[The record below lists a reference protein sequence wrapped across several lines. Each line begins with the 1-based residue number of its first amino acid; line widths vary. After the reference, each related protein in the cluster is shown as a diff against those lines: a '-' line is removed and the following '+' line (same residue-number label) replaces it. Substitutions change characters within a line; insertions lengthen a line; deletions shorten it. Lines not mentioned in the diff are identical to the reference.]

1 MKKFLIAATV
11 ATLAIATVA
20 AAATFSANLTVGSTG
35 SDVVALQTALIGA
48 GFDIPAVSSGAV
60 AKGYFGSQTKA
71 AVMKFQAANKVPATG
86 FVGPLTRGVLNGG
99 TSMVATTAT
108 CPAGFT
114 CTPVGGATTP
124 ITGGATGVSTVGIP
138 GTLAVSLWTTPSG
151 VTAYKGQSYDVAGY
165 KLQAAA
171 SDMALQ
177 NFSLDF
183 DTRLWLYASAITI
196 RDDSGAVVG
205 TLSNLNQ
212 SNFSELTVGSDY
224 RVSVPMNGYVVKA
237 TQSRYFTVNITFL
250 PMTDR
255 ASGPIVVTQAQV
267 RSVDGTGVTDTETTM
282 TGRSF
287 SYQGSGIGQLI
298 VTTDS
303 ASPASGLVQISTAAQ
318 TQNIVLAIYD
328 VKSQNQA
335 GMLRNLTIGI
345 TTSSSTVNA
354 NIGSLFSTVQIKA
367 GGLTYSASTLGTTT
381 VFSNLAIPLPADTYV
396 PITVLATVAQDTN
409 GFLDNTIASTSLTAS
424 GSAGGSSNNPSV
436 EDQTYTTLAVN
447 GANFVSNQLQFTASS
462 LLANSPSISFGNK
475 TVTNAGTTTQ
485 TFSMTANLT
494 AGNSPIYVAKDI
506 NVALSTT
513 TAPAGMS
520 IADVDWS
527 DTNTNGDGAT
537 FFYIAPGQTKT
548 FTASFFASANPEVS
562 GIFQV
567 TSVNAGTSSSTMTS
581 INLNSSDVTN
591 ALKVTLFH

>member
-20 AAATFSANLTVGSTG
+20 AAASFSANLTVGSTG
-35 SDVVALQTALIGA
+35 ADVVALQTALISA
-48 GFDIPAVSSGAV
+48 GYNIPSIASGAA

-71 AVMKFQAANKVPATG
+71 AVMQYQAANGVPSTG
-86 FVGPLTRGVLNGG
+86 FVGPLTRAKLNGG
-99 TSMVATTAT
+99 TAAVATAAS
-108 CPAGFT
+108 CPAGYT
-114 CTPVGGATTP
+114 CTAVGGTTT
-124 ITGGATGVSTVGIP
+124 TGGATGIATPGVP
-138 GTLAVSLWTTPSG
+138 GTMALSLWTTPSG
-151 VTAYKGQSYDVAGY
+151 VTAYKGQAYDVAGY

-171 SDMALQ
+171 SDMAIQ

-183 DTRLWLYASAITI
+183 DARLWLYASAITV

-205 TLSNLNQ
+205 SISNLN
-212 SNFSELTVGSDY
+212 SGNFSELTVGSQY

-255 ASGPIVVTQAQV
+255 ASGAINVVQAQV
-267 RSVDGTGVTDTETTM
+267 RSVDGTGVTDTETT
-282 TGRSF
+282 TSGRSF
-287 SYQGSGIGQLI
+287 SYQGSGIGQLV

-303 ASPASGLVQISTAAQ
+303 ASPATSLVQISTAAQ
-318 TQNIVLAIYD
+318 TQSVVLAIYD

-335 GMLRNLTIGI
+335 GTLRSLTIGI
-345 TTSSSTVNA
+345 DTSSSTVDS

-367 GGLTYSASTLGTTT
+367 AGLTYSASTLGTTT
-381 VFSNLAIPLPADTYV
+381 RFTDLAIPLPADTYV
-396 PITVLATVAQDTN
+396 PITVYATVAQDTN
-409 GFLDNTIASTSLTAS
+409 NFLDGVAASTTFAAV
-424 GSAGGSSNNPSV
+424 GTAGGASNNPSV

-447 GANFVSNQLQFTASS
+447 AANFTSNALTFTASS
-462 LLANSPSISFGNK
+462 LVAASPSISFGNK

-485 TFSMTANLT
+485 SFSLVANLT
-494 AGNSPIYVAKDI
+494 AGNSPIYVSKDI

-513 TAPAGMS
+513 TAPAGMT
-520 IADVDWS
+520 IKDVDWA
-527 DTNTNGDGAT
+527 DNNTNGDGAT

-548 FTASFFASANPEVS
+548 FTANFFASANPEVS

-567 TSVNAGTSSSTMTS
+567 TSVNAGVSSGAMTT
-581 INLNSSDVTN
+581 IQLNSSDLQN